1 MRNYRAFPIKWTC
14 FYYIQGIH
22 ELQVKNSWSK
32 QGYRK
37 VEAKGT
43 MQRNRKVERWM
54 ERATGKQG
62 GSREKG

>member
-1 MRNYRAFPIKWTC
+1 MRNYRAFPIKPPC
-14 FYYIQGIH
+14 LYYIQGIH

-37 VEAKGT
+37 VGAKRK
-43 MQRNRKVERWM
+43 MQRNRKVERWI
-54 ERATGKQG
+54 ERVTGKEG